1 MLMLDSFYIF
11 KDIEC
16 VAEPSD
22 YEAPDTPD
30 LMTEEDAKIVSAALG
45 EAVELQDNGD
55 FSDRGVLGALASIVR
70 NRRDFEAP
78 FN

>member
-1 MLMLDSFYIF
+1 MLDSLYFF
-11 KDIEC
+11 NHIEC
-16 VAEPSD
+16 MDGSSD

-30 LMTEEDAKIVSAALG
+30 LMTEEDAKIVSEALA

-55 FSDRGVLGALASIVR
+55 FSDRGVLGALATIVR